1 MDTETERW
9 TIRVVPDAGA
19 MGAAA
24 ADIVAQVVGEK
35 PDAVISVPTGSTPL
49 TMFDVLAARAARGE
63 IDLSR
68 IELFCLDEYLGVST
82 DDPNSLTR
90 WLFEALI
97 DRAGIDPTRVHALPS
112 TAADPVAAAASY
124 ERELE
129 TRGGLDLAVLGLGP
143 NGHVA
148 YNEPGAA
155 ADSRTR
161 VVDLTPE
168 SIAQASA
175 YWQDT
180 VPIPSRAMTMGVGT
194 LLGAKRLILIV
205 TGEAKADVLKQALA
219 APMSAD
225 VPASWLRLAGPRLE
239 VIVDEAAAGRFDRSM
254 PARQA
259 H

>member
-9 TIRVVPDAGA
+9 TIRVVLDAAA

-24 ADIVAQVVGEK
+24 ADVVAEVVREK
-35 PDAVISVPTGSTPL
+35 REAVISVPTGSTPL

-68 IELFCLDEYLGVST
+68 IELFCLDEYLGV
-82 DDPNSLTR
+82 DANDPNSLTR

-97 DRAGIDPTRVHALPS
+97 DRAGIDPGRVHALPS
-112 TAADPVAAAASY
+112 AAPDPVAAAAAF

-148 YNEPGAA
+148 YNEPGAT

-180 VPIPSRAMTMGVGT
+180 VPIPSQAMTMGVGT
-194 LLGAKRLILIV
+194 LLGAKRLVLIV
-205 TGEAKADVLKQALA
+205 TGAAKAGILKQALE

-239 VIVDEAAAGRFDRSM
+239 TIVDEAAAGELDRSM
-254 PARQA
+254 TARQA
-259 H
+259 P

>member
-9 TIRVVPDAGA
+9 TLRVVPDAEA

-24 ADIVAQVVGEK
+24 ADVVAEVVRDK

-68 IELFCLDEYLGVST
+68 IELFCLDEYLGVAT

-90 WLFEALI
+90 WLFQALI
-97 DRAGIDPTRVHALPS
+97 DRAGIDPARVHALPS
-112 TAADPVAAAASY
+112 TATGPAAAAEY

-129 TRGGLDLAVLGLGP
+129 THGGLDLAVLGLGP

-155 ADSRTR
+155 VDSRTR

-168 SIAQASA
+168 SSAQASA
-175 YWQDT
+175 YWHDT
-180 VPIPSRAMTMGVGT
+180 VPIPSQAMTMGVGT
-194 LLGAKRLILIV
+194 LLGARRMVLIV
-205 TGEAKADVLKQALA
+205 TGAAKADMLRRALEE
-219 APMSAD
+219 PMSAD
-225 VPASWLRLAGPRLE
+225 VPASWLRRAGPRLE
-239 VIVDEAAAGRFDRSM
+239 VIVDEAAASRLDRFLL
-254 PARQA
+254 ARQA
-259 H
+259 D